1 MLKTLVIIP
10 AYNEQECILNT
21 VKEVQQTCPFADLLV
36 VNDCSLDDTGKLL
49 RESGISFLD
58 LPVNLGIGGAVQAGY
73 RYALENGY
81 EAAVQLDGDG
91 QHDPAYLEEMV
102 KLLEQKEAD
111 VVIGSRFLEKEGFQ
125 SSGARRAGIRFLD
138 RLIRLCSGVKVTDCT
153 SGYRAVN
160 NRILSLYAADYPA
173 DYPEPEAILQA
184 AMEGARIRE
193 VPVIMRERKT
203 GSSSIRPLHSV
214 YYMCKVSLA
223 ILLQRLGGK
232 RQAGR

>member
-49 RESGISFLD
+49 RESGIPYLD

-91 QHDPAYLEEMV
+91 QHDPAYLGKMV

-138 RLIRLCSGVKVTDCT
+138 RLIRVCSGVKVTDCT

-160 NRILSLYAADYPA
+160 RRILSLYAADYPA

-184 AMEGARIRE
+184 AMEGAVILE

-203 GSSSIRPLHSV
+203 GSSSIRLLRSV

-223 ILLQRLGGK
+223 ILLQRLGRK
-232 RQAGR
+232 RQGGG